1 MVIGAKLQFY
11 HLDVRQWRVCRLRS
25 QLLQLSFSFVSAR
38 SPCRSLPPAEA
49 NLDGRSLPNLPLKLD
64 CYIFSSRLSSTC
76 TRCKS
81 MEPAPDVTVVQF
93 VRFRAD
99 DRCLADPSLFQA
111 VRNIAQG
118 WQ

>member
-1 MVIGAKLQFY
+1 
-11 HLDVRQWRVCRLRS
+11 
-25 QLLQLSFSFVSAR
+25 
-38 SPCRSLPPAEA
+38 
-49 NLDGRSLPNLPLKLD
+49 
-64 CYIFSSRLSSTC
+64 
-76 TRCKS
+76 